1 MSDYPLKVNTVTKS
15 DLELTSQ
22 LGDKEV
28 GHLYFGLLG
37 LLFYKKW
44 FKSPYFWHF
53 EDLAGDLSFV

>member
-28 GHLYFGLLG
+28 GRLYFGLLG
-37 LLFYKKW
+37 LLFYKQL
-44 FKSPYFWHF
+44 FKSPYFLLL
-53 EDLAGDLSFV
+53 EDFAGFV